1 MLCVSKLCVS
11 KLCGDKVV
19 WNVEVAGGRRDEQAG
34 GGGGS
39 AQPKTR
45 TLHKDVGKKIAINRA
60 IQQNKKVGNPWKSI
74 ELKCFYHFP

>member
-1 MLCVSKLCVS
+1 VGL
-11 KLCGDKVV
+11 
-19 WNVEVAGGRRDEQAG
+19 ERGGRR
-34 GGGGS
+34 GGS